1 MRQVYDIQDLG
12 TRFYTFISTLLYV
25 MEDCAAAGRELIV
38 LDRPAPLDGVT
49 VEGGLLEPEY
59 RSFVGAYPLCIRYGL
74 TAGELAVSYTHLDVY
89 KRQAVGSVR

>member
-1 MRQVYDIQDLG
+1 MYKRQ
-12 TRFYTFISTLLYV
+12 
-25 MEDCAAAGRELIV
+25 V

-74 TAGELAVSYTHLDVY
+74 TAGELACMVNAEQKLGCRLTVVPGTGWELSLIHILTRTTPRST
-89 KRQAVGSVR
+89 KPSQAWRMAM

>member
-1 MRQVYDIQDLG
+1 
-12 TRFYTFISTLLYV
+12 

-59 RSFVGAYPLCIRYGL
+59 LSLIHTRCV
-74 TAGELAVSYTHLDVY
+74 
-89 KRQAVGSVR
+89 